1 MYTGNTVSNDEDG
14 CRKGFSDHVTI
25 TKCGERE
32 HVKNMAGFDDDSGGQ
47 TKPHGNP
54 AHAEFKN
61 KSDDGLPSFPAPFS
75 KTVIKGGPAHPGTP
89 A

>member
-1 MYTGNTVSNDEDG
+1 MYDGDTVSNDDG
-14 CRKGFSDHVTI
+14 HRSGFLDNVKM

-32 HVKNMAGFDDDSGGQ
+32 PIKNMAGFDDDSGGQ
-47 TKPHGNP
+47 TKPQGNP
-54 AHAEFKN
+54 DHPEFKK

-75 KTVIKGGPAHPGTP
+75 KTIIKGGPAKPGTP